1 MCVCVGG
8 GGDQTHPKNP
18 WKILIRGGGGT
29 PITSIYIH
37 MNAPPPP
44 IDATCLVLLGETHG
58 KYISKILLSSAIDCV
73 VTRKRKDMTFFLTYI
88 IDIYAH
94 LWIESKLIKY

>member
-1 MCVCVGG
+1 MCVCGG
-8 GGDQTHPKNP
+8 GGSDSPKKSLKNP
-18 WKILIRGGGGT
+18 NPGRGGT